1 LVAWSGRRYKH
12 LPDRRATYV
21 TGGSGRRFG
30 TACRH
35 SSSRREII
43 PVAIGDA
50 ELWKGRCVTRGQLA
64 VFAVVTYATFGG
76 LLTGVTMRGQGQ
88 GREIATLQGQAAA
101 QEKLTAVSHQET
113 MEALKELHHDL
124 KMLTEELIQA
134 NKDEPKGGTP

>member
-1 LVAWSGRRYKH
+1 
-12 LPDRRATYV
+12 
-21 TGGSGRRFG
+21 
-30 TACRH
+30 
-35 SSSRREII
+35 
-43 PVAIGDA
+43 
-50 ELWKGRCVTRGQLA
+50 
-64 VFAVVTYATFGG
+64 
-76 LLTGVTMRGQGQ
+76 MRGQGQ